1 MPYQI
6 EYAYTSHIGNVRGNN
21 EDNFWCCGETM
32 DAENQGTT
40 GVIVGKAAQSQT
52 PLLAVFDGMGGES
65 CGEIAAYLAAD
76 ACGKH
81 YQEFRTGLRRQPEQ
95 FLEEICR
102 NMNHAV
108 CKYSA
113 ENRIRT
119 MGTTAAMLAVG
130 KDAVYAC
137 NVGDSRLYQFDESG
151 FRQISTD
158 HVLKGGPFGKAPLT
172 QYVGVPEEHMGIEPY
187 ICQLECRPGMRYL
200 LCSDGM
206 TDMLSDGEIAD
217 ILTREISV
225 REAVEIL
232 LERTLMKGGRD
243 NVTIILCEV
252 KETEQK
258 NRLFQWFENKRK
270 QYGGRQNEKSD
281 EGSGL

>member
-6 EYAYTSHIGNVRGNN
+6 EYAYTSHIGNVRDNN

-32 DAENQGTT
+32 DAENRGTD
-40 GVIVGKAAQSQT
+40 GVIVGMAAQFQT

-81 YQEFRTGLRRQPEQ
+81 YQAFQYRLRKQPEQ

-102 NMNHAV
+102 SMNHTV
-108 CKYSA
+108 FEYST
-113 ENRIRT
+113 EKRIRT
-119 MGTTAAMLAVG
+119 MGTTVAMLAVG
-130 KDAVYAC
+130 EEAVYAC
-137 NVGDSRLYQFDESG
+137 NVGDSRLYQFDEDG
-151 FRQISTD
+151 FRQISMD

-172 QYVGVPEEHMGIEPY
+172 QYIGIPEDHMGIEPY
-187 ICQLECRPGMRYL
+187 ICRLECTPGMRYL
-200 LCSDGM
+200 LCSDGV
-206 TDMLSDGEIAD
+206 TDMLSDAELAD
-217 ILTREISV
+217 ILTREASV
-225 REAVEIL
+225 RETVEVL
-232 LERTLMKGGRD
+232 LERALMKGGRD
-243 NVTIILCEV
+243 NVTIVLCEI
-252 KETEQK
+252 KEGERK
-258 NRLFQWFENKRK
+258 RSLFQWFENKRK